1 MNNKDYDA
9 KIIITS
15 GALRLNIKLL
25 LKFEENENGPKMTTD
40 QHLREIQIYLYINKY
55 TPNL

>member
-9 KIIITS
+9 KIIITR

-25 LKFEENENGPKMTTD
+25 LKFEENEKGPK
-40 QHLREIQIYLYINKY
+40 RNPNIYIK
-55 TPNL
+55 